1 MFFNFAPILHTVP
14 PEHNAG
20 NKAPLWFLW
29 CVNIFFFFFYCKVEM
44 KRGFRGAVSQKF
56 VNNGRDWFLCFLE
69 LRVFYF
75 LPVLWLDTFDGI
87 LFAKAVYINE
97 ALWQKKVF
105 VWIRENLVIVPLIYI
120 PLLGRALLLEWEVL
134 GHSYQATD
142 KPAFGK
148 ITLLYDFIKQTLN
161 KRMFYLV
168 NEIITKSI
176 HSPKKY
182 LVK

>member
-56 VNNGRDWFLCFLE
+56 VNNGRDCFFCVFWSYAFFTFCRFCDLIRLMGFFLQKLF
-69 LRVFYF
+69 
-75 LPVLWLDTFDGI
+75 I
-87 LFAKAVYINE
+87 LMRPCDK
-97 ALWQKKVF
+97 KKVF

-120 PLLGRALLLEWEVL
+120 PLLGRALLLVWEVL
-134 GHSYQATD
+134 DNSFQAAIIIWQNFTSS
-142 KPAFGK
+142 
-148 ITLLYDFIKQTLN
+148 
-161 KRMFYLV
+161 RFY
-168 NEIITKSI
+168 
-176 HSPKKY
+176 
-182 LVK
+182 

>member
-1 MFFNFAPILHTVP
+1 MVFMMR
-14 PEHNAG
+14 
-20 NKAPLWFLW
+20 KY
-29 CVNIFFFFFYCKVEM
+29 FFFFFYCKVEM

-105 VWIRENLVIVPLIYI
+105 VCIRENLVIVPLIYI
-120 PLLGRALLLEWEVL
+120 PLLGRALLLVWEVL
-134 GHSYQATD
+134 GHSYQA
-142 KPAFGK
+142 AIIIWQNSLFH
-148 ITLLYDFIKQTLN
+148 DFIKQTLN
-161 KRMFYLV
+161 KIECF
-168 NEIITKSI
+168 IS
-176 HSPKKY
+176 S
-182 LVK
+182 